1 MTVSEGLAP
10 GSASRLP
17 PLGRPTTQ
25 TDLVASSLREA
36 ILSGRL
42 ALDEVLVERR
52 IAEQLGVS
60 KTPVREALIL
70 LGNSGLVTGTRNRGV
85 RVRRLSRTDARHVYE
100 QRVLLEPWA
109 IAEVVRS
116 GSADFAAAER
126 ACAQSES
133 LLEAEDWTALALTNR
148 LFHRALYAQCPNPM
162 VVETLDAMQDLTA
175 LAILSIFWEL
185 SPTAGPEHEEHLET
199 LRLAKAGDADGA
211 AETMRTHIN
220 RSIERIDTLGPGRD

>member
-60 KTPVREALIL
+60 KTPVREALIQ

-85 RVRRLSRTDARHVYE
+85 RVRRLTRSDARHVYE
-100 QRVLLEPWA
+100 HRVLVEPWA

-116 GSADFAAAER
+116 GTADFTEAER
-126 ACAQSES
+126 ACARSDA
-133 LLEAEDWTALALTNR
+133 LLEAEDWTAMALSNR
-148 LFHRALYAQCPNPM
+148 RLHRALYAQCPNPM
-162 VVETLDAMQDLTA
+162 VVATLDAMQDLTA
-175 LAILSIFWEL
+175 LATLSVFWEI
-185 SPTAGPEHEEHLET
+185 SPTAGPEHEEHRET
-199 LRLAKAGDADGA
+199 LRLAKAGQAEAA
-211 AETMRTHIN
+211 AEVMRTHISK
-220 RSIERIDTLGPGRD
+220 SIARVDALGPDS